1 MIVIDS
7 VTKHYGRSRRRRRP
21 ALDGVSLEMR
31 RGAVHAVV
39 GPNGAGKSTL
49 FSLVLGFIH
58 TSAGEISIDGDDPRH
73 YVRDHGAGY
82 LPERFSLPPAWRVR
96 EALHGF
102 AERERLGSRA
112 AAKAAADGAIERLG
126 LGAHADK
133 RAGALSRGLLQR
145 VGLAQALLAPRE
157 LLVLDEPTE
166 GLDPEWR
173 LRLRN
178 ELGRLRAE
186 GRTVLLASH
195 DLVEVERVADH
206 VIVLDDGQVR
216 QSFITQADTTTLTY
230 TIRVATATPHVA
242 ELFPGAEALQADRG
256 DAGAAGPAAYRIEVS
271 DIGELTARV
280 AVLLAGGAQLVA
292 LEPTPE
298 PLESRVRRALDEGA
312 G

>member
-166 GLDPEWR
+166 GLDPIWR
-173 LRLRN
+173 LRLRD
-178 ELGRLRAE
+178 ELAALRDA

-195 DLVEVERVADH
+195 DLGEVERVADRAT
-206 VIVLDDGQVR
+206 VIEAGAIRETLELRTSPPADAYVIRLAEPLPSIGEVFTDAAPLDAAATMFRV
-216 QSFITQADTTTLTY
+216 
-230 TIRVATATPHVA
+230 RVADAR
-242 ELFPGAEALQADRG
+242 ELSIRLAALLELGGIIAAVEAM
-256 DAGAAGPAAYRIEVS
+256 AA
-271 DIGELTARV
+271 
-280 AVLLAGGAQLVA
+280 
-292 LEPTPE
+292 
-298 PLESRVRRALDEGA
+298 PLEERVRRILEPEDG
-312 G
+312 